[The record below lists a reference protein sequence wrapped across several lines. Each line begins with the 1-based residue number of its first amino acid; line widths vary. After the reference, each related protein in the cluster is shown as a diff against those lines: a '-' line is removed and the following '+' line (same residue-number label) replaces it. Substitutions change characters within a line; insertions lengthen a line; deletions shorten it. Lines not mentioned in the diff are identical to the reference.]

1 MKKLFLILM
10 AGCVLMTMI
19 GCGTESLV
27 SNYDDENINGSVI
40 YVSPAD
46 DFSEANDAAIL
57 IGTSEA

>member
-27 SNYDDENINGSVI
+27 SNDDENINGSVI

-46 DFSEANDAAIL
+46 DLTEANDAAIL
-57 IGTSEA
+57 IGASEA

>member
-27 SNYDDENINGSVI
+27 SNDDENINGSVI

-46 DFSEANDAAIL
+46 DLSEASDAAIL

>member
-27 SNYDDENINGSVI
+27 SNDDENINGSVI

>member
-19 GCGTESLV
+19 GCSTESLV
-27 SNYDDENINGSVI
+27 SNDDENINGSVI

-46 DFSEANDAAIL
+46 DLTEANDAAIL
-57 IGTSEA
+57 IGASEA

>member
-27 SNYDDENINGSVI
+27 SNDDENINGSVI

-46 DFSEANDAAIL
+46 DLTEANDAAIL
-57 IGTSEA
+57 IGALEA

>member
-27 SNYDDENINGSVI
+27 SNDDENINGSVI

-46 DFSEANDAAIL
+46 DLSEANDAAIL
-57 IGTSEA
+57 IGASEA

>member
-27 SNYDDENINGSVI
+27 SNDDENINGSVI

-46 DFSEANDAAIL
+46 DLTEANDAAII
-57 IGTSEA
+57 IGASEA

>member
-27 SNYDDENINGSVI
+27 SNDDENINGSVI

-46 DFSEANDAAIL
+46 DLSEANDAAIL
-57 IGTSEA
+57 IDASEA